1 MQDADSHLKI
11 AYTPNKEGGSQE
23 ISSEELM
30 ESQIERLI
38 ANKPTKLKILFSDE
52 HFVAFTHSQPC
63 AEQHICVLA
72 KS

>member
-1 MQDADSHLKI
+1 
-11 AYTPNKEGGSQE
+11 
-23 ISSEELM
+23 M

-52 HFVAFTHSQPC
+52 HFVAFTHSQKC